1 MPPEVYPF
9 LVDGRPVWDWLNLLP
24 KEGAFM
30 PSSDY
35 IPSADGAF
43 LAWAQNLIAYVTQH
57 FAAWNIPTP
66 QTTLVPLLT
75 AFETAFEACRNPN
88 RGKLDT
94 QKKNEA
100 RKSLEKELRVYNK
113 AYLLY
118 NPVVTDD
125 DRTAMG
131 LPIYSGTRHPVQPPT
146 TSPQLLPDTGT
157 RRIIKVYYKDE
168 GASRRGK
175 PAGVKGIEVKW
186 AKLKEAPRDISEL
199 VNSGFDTNPPLEL
212 TFEEH
217 ERGEKVYM
225 CGRWE
230 IQREGEKGPWGDI
243 EEVIIP

>member
-1 MPPEVYPF
+1 
-9 LVDGRPVWDWLNLLP
+9 
-24 KEGAFM
+24 M

-35 IPSADGAF
+35 IPAADGAF
-43 LAWAQNLIAYVTQH
+43 SPWARNLIAYVTRN
-57 FAAWNIPTP
+57 FTAWNIPDP
-66 QTTLVPLLT
+66 QTSLTPLLM

-88 RGKLDT
+88 KGKLDT

-100 RKSLEKELRVYNK
+100 RKALEKELRAYNK

-118 NPVVTDD
+118 NPAVTDD

-131 LPIYSGTRHPVQPPT
+131 LPIYRGTRHPVPKPAT
-146 TSPQLLPDTGT
+146 VPELLFDTGT
-157 RRIIKVYYKDE
+157 RRIIKVYYKDQ

-175 PAGVKGIEVKW
+175 PAGVKGIEIKW
-186 AKLKEAPRDISEL
+186 AKLKEAPKDIGEL
-199 VNSGFDTNPPLEL
+199 VSFAFDTKPPLEL

-217 ERGEKVYM
+217 ERGEKVYL

-243 EEVIIP
+243 EEVIVP

>member
-1 MPPEVYPF
+1 
-9 LVDGRPVWDWLNLLP
+9 
-24 KEGAFM
+24 M

-35 IPSADGAF
+35 IPSADAAF
-43 LAWAQNLIAYVTQH
+43 LAWAQNLTAYVTQH
-57 FAAWNIPTP
+57 FSAWNIPSP
-66 QTTLVPLLT
+66 QTVLTPLLT
-75 AFETAFEACRNPN
+75 AFETAFEVCQNPN

-100 RKSLEKELRVYNK
+100 RKGLEKEIRVYNK

-118 NPVVTDD
+118 NPAVADD

-131 LPIYSGTRHPVQPPT
+131 LPVYSGTRHPVQPPT

-186 AKLKEAPRDISEL
+186 AKLKEAPKDIAEL

-217 ERGEKVYM
+217 ERGEKVFM

>member
-1 MPPEVYPF
+1 
-9 LVDGRPVWDWLNLLP
+9 
-24 KEGAFM
+24 M

-35 IPSADGAF
+35 IPSADAAF
-43 LAWAQNLIAYVTQH
+43 LEWVKNLLAYVLQKFST
-57 FAAWNIPTP
+57 WGIPSP
-66 QTTLVPLLT
+66 QTTLTPLVT
-75 AFETAFEACRNPN
+75 EFEAAFEACQNPN

-100 RKSLEKELRVYNK
+100 RKRLEKELRIYNK

-131 LPIYSGTRHPVQPPT
+131 LPIHKGTRSPVKPPET
-146 TSPQLLPDTGT
+146 APQLLPDTST

-168 GASRRGK
+168 GATRRGK
-175 PAGVKGIEVKW
+175 PAGVTGIEIKW
-186 AKLKEAPRDISEL
+186 AKLKEPPKDISEL
-199 VNSGFDTNPPLEL
+199 INSAFDTNPPLVLE
-212 TFEEH
+212 FEEH
-217 ERGEKVYM
+217 ERGEKVFM

-230 IQREGEKGPWGDI
+230 IQREGEKGPPGDI